1 MQLKIESESW
11 AYKTPFRVSR
21 GAEAALDVVVV
32 TLSDSHGH
40 RGRGEAA
47 GVDYDGET
55 IPSLVAQIE
64 SIRPAI
70 ERGIAGAEMDF
81 TALAAM
87 LPAGGA
93 RNAVDCALWDLT
105 AKRRRTSVW
114 QLVQMPQPRA
124 LTTCITF
131 GIDTDEAVVAGAH
144 RYSGWPLIK
153 VKVDGVRPLEA
164 VRLVHGVS
172 PASGIIVDPN
182 QAWSCEL
189 LNRVAPELESLGVVL
204 VEQPVPRGQDETLR
218 GYTGSIRLAADE
230 SVADRAG
237 LAAVRDLYHLVN
249 VKLDKAGGLTE
260 ALALARDARDLGL
273 GVMVG
278 CMAGT
283 SLAMAPAMVV
293 GQLAA
298 YADLDGPLLHA
309 KDREHGIEYDRG
321 RMRLPSSALWG

>member
-1 MQLKIESESW
+1 MQLTIESESW

-32 TLSDSHGH
+32 TLIDSEGH

-55 IPSLVAQIE
+55 IPRLIAQIE
-64 SIRPAI
+64 DIRPAI
-70 ERGIAGAEMDF
+70 EGGVDRAELDF
-81 TALAAM
+81 AALSTL

-105 AKRRRTSVW
+105 AKRRSTSVW
-114 QLVQMPQPRA
+114 QLAQMAQPRA
-124 LTTCITF
+124 FTTCITF
-131 GIDTDEAVVAGAH
+131 GIDTDEAVLAGAH

-153 VKVDGVRPLEA
+153 VKVDGARPLEA
-164 VRLVHGVS
+164 VRLVHRVT

-182 QAWSCEL
+182 QAWSCDL
-189 LNRVAPELESLGVVL
+189 LNRVAPELKSLGVVL
-204 VEQPVPRGQDETLR
+204 VEQPVPRGEDETLR

-230 SVADRAG
+230 SISDRAG
-237 LAAVRDLYHLVN
+237 LAAIRDLYHIVN
-249 VKLDKAGGLTE
+249 IKLDKAGGLTE
-260 ALALARDARDLGL
+260 ALALARDARGMGL

-283 SLAMAPAMVV
+283 SLAMAPGMVV
-293 GQLAA
+293 GQLAE

-309 KDREHGIEYDRG
+309 KDREHGIEYDHG